1 MSGIRLRL
9 LGAPVVEQAGKPLAL
24 PTRKLLGLLA
34 YLALEGPSPRSKL
47 AGLFWSEQDES
58 AARGHLRRELN
69 RLRHTPLGQALHT
82 EGDLL
87 GLEPLETDVTAF
99 KAAVKRE
106 DFPAALELY
115 RGPLLEGLELAGAV
129 GFEAWLEQERE
140 ELSQTRRSALQRQ
153 AEHLEATHDLRGA
166 LAARLTLLREDEL
179 QELHH
184 REAMRLH
191 ALLGEREAALERFER
206 LRALLR
212 RELHLDPL
220 PETQALAQ
228 QIAQG
233 TLRPPP
239 PPSPTPTPTGFALH
253 PPLIGREAEWAR
265 LEAAWEARQGIYLAG
280 PSGVGK
286 TRLLLEFARHQGPLF
301 LLQAQ
306 PSDSGIPYAFYSR
319 AIRQSLVQFPG
330 LELAPW
336 VRRELARLV
345 PELEEETPPPITT
358 PEGKL
363 RLLEAI
369 TEVIRALGRQ
379 GVRSIVTD
387 DLQFVRDAASLEVAT
402 YAMTRLLPE
411 GVLRPLVAFRPEELD
426 PLILKTIREQVEQGQ
441 AVLLELRPFSETE
454 LLRLVRALSGA
465 SGAVRFTQRLYGA
478 TGGNPLFVLETLKAL
493 YESGALQVGPEGWHT
508 PYDQETTDYREL
520 PLPASV
526 REAVWR
532 RVEGLGAAPRRLLEA
547 ASLAGDGFSLEALR
561 GATALSEWESV
572 EALEQA
578 LAADLLHR
586 QDTGY
591 AFSHDLVRRSVR
603 EGLSPERRRLLH
615 RTLAQSLARQGGNPA
630 RVAEHWEEGGKP
642 QEAIPWRIRAAEAA
656 VQVYAHQEALQQ
668 YNLALL
674 DGAEGKVAFAIERE
688 RARLWQTLDE
698 RTPWAEALG
707 AMEGLARTLGDA
719 ALLAETRLG
728 WAEHHLLCGR
738 YREAL
743 AEAEGVLQS
752 GPMDAPLQ
760 AKALYLGGRALGAM
774 GDLMA
779 AEAHLLQAQ
788 AHLPAAPLTLEVYD
802 WLSIFAYRQG
812 NLEAALRYTE
822 AERALAQKL
831 GSRTGQNNALQN
843 AATFTA
849 AQGRYQEAVQLAERA
864 IAEAREMGDVT
875 LLRYALL
882 NLFSI
887 HYQRS
892 NFEAALGPLEEGL
905 QMAREPQNPEM
916 EAKFLNNLSLVHW
929 YRGALGE
936 AYRAVSRALELSQQS
951 GHRADALFYQV
962 VLADDLHWLGQP
974 AEARLLLEAAVQSIQ
989 EMGLWGRLP
998 WAETHLARCEVSL
1011 GQPEQALKRLER
1023 LRREP
1028 HLADALNPPRM
1039 AWVEGLAWL
1048 RLDQPT
1054 RALQAVQD
1062 THSDDPT
1069 TASQLWSV
1077 RFWALARLGQVS
1089 PEYRH
1094 RPNRGIAVGY
1104 ADTSQGP
1111 GGPSLEDLQAGLK
1124 LLQAQ
1129 EIPPLEKLSLR
1140 QAVMAALR
1148 AQGDLR
1154 QAQEQQGLYEQ
1165 ALQALSESLEGY
1177 PKLKEAFERG
1187 FGVHQSPLS

>member
-1 MSGIRLRL
+1 MSPVRLRL
-9 LGAPVVEQAGKPLAL
+9 LGAPAVEQAGKPLAL

-34 YLALEGPSPRSKL
+34 YLALEGPTPRSKL

-58 AARGHLRRELN
+58 SARGHLRRELN
-69 RLRHTPLGQALHT
+69 RLRHTPLAKALHT
-82 EGDLL
+82 ERDLL
-87 GLEPLETDVTAF
+87 ALEGLQTDVAAF
-99 KAAVKRE
+99 RAAVEHE
-106 DFPAALELY
+106 DFPAALALH
-115 RGPLLEGLELAGAV
+115 RGPLLEGLELPGAV
-129 GFEAWLEQERE
+129 GFEAWLEGKRE
-140 ELSQTRRSALQRQ
+140 ELGQTYRSALQKQ
-153 AEHLEATHDLRGA
+153 AERLEATHDLRGA
-166 LAARLTLLREDEL
+166 LAVRLELLREDEL

-191 ALLGEREAALERFER
+191 ALLGEREAALERFGR
-206 LRALLR
+206 LRALLK

-220 PETQALAQ
+220 PETLELAR
-228 QIAQG
+228 QIEQG
-233 TLRPPP
+233 SLRPPP
-239 PPSPTPTPTGFALH
+239 PPPTPTPTGLALN

-280 PSGVGK
+280 PPGVGK
-286 TRLLLEFARHQGPLF
+286 SRLLLEFARHQGPFF

-306 PSDSGIPYAFYSR
+306 PSDGGIPYAFYSR
-319 AIRQSLVQFPG
+319 AIRQSLAQFPG

-345 PELEEETPPPITT
+345 PELSDEPPPPITT

-363 RLLEAI
+363 RLLEAL

-387 DLQFVRDAASLEVAT
+387 DLHFVRDAASLEVAT
-402 YAMTRLLPE
+402 YAMARLLPE
-411 GVLRPLVAFRPEELD
+411 GVLHPLVAFRQEELE
-426 PLILKTIREQVEQGQ
+426 PVILRTIREQVEGGQ
-441 AVLLELRPFSETE
+441 AVLIELKPFSETD
-454 LLRLVRALSGA
+454 LLRLVRALSGS
-465 SGAVRFTQRLYGA
+465 SGAIRFTRRLHGA

-493 YESGALQVGPEGWHT
+493 FESGALQVGPEGWHT

-532 RVEGLGAAPRRLLEA
+532 RIEGLGAVPRRLLEA
-547 ASLAGDGFSLEALR
+547 ASLAGDGFSLEVLR
-561 GATALSEWESV
+561 GATALSEWESL

-578 LAADLLHR
+578 LAADLLRR
-586 QDTGY
+586 QDAGY
-591 AFSHDLVRRSVR
+591 AFSHELVRRSVR
-603 EGLSPERRRLLH
+603 EGLGPERRRLLH
-615 RTLAQSLARQGGNPA
+615 RKLAQSLARQGGNPA
-630 RVAEHWEEGGKP
+630 RVAEHWEEGGRP
-642 QEAIPWRIRAAEAA
+642 QEAIPWRLRAALAA
-656 VQVYAHQEALQQ
+656 VRVYAHREALEQ
-668 YNLALL
+668 YQLALS
-674 DGAEGKVAFAIERE
+674 DGAEGRVAFEIQRE

-707 AMEGLARTLGDA
+707 AMERLAQELGEA
-719 ALLAETRLG
+719 ALQAETRLG

-738 YREAL
+738 YKEAL
-743 AEAEGVLQS
+743 AEAEGVGQS
-752 GPMDAPLQ
+752 GPLAAPLQ

-774 GDLMA
+774 GELGA
-779 AEAHLLQAQ
+779 AEARLLQAQ
-788 AHLPAAPLTLEVYD
+788 ALLPVDPLTLEVYD
-802 WLSIFAYRQG
+802 WLSVFAYRQG
-812 NLEAALRYTE
+812 KLEAALGYTE

-831 GSRTGQNNALQN
+831 GNRTGQNNALQN

-864 IAEAREMGDVT
+864 ITEAREMGDVT

-882 NLFSI
+882 NLFAI
-887 HYQRS
+887 HYQCS

-936 AYRAVSRALELSQQS
+936 AYRAVSRALELSQKS

-974 AEARLLLEAAVQSIQ
+974 AEARRLLEAAVQAIQ
-989 EMGLWGRLP
+989 ELGLWGRLP

-1023 LRREP
+1023 LRQEP
-1028 HLADALNPPRM
+1028 HLADSLNLPRM

-1048 RLDQPT
+1048 RLGQPT

-1062 THSDDPT
+1062 THSDDLT

-1077 RFWALARLGQVS
+1077 RLWAQARLGQVS
-1089 PEYRH
+1089 T
-1094 RPNRGIAVGY
+1094 
-1104 ADTSQGP
+1104 D
-1111 GGPSLEDLQAGLK
+1111 DLQAGLK
-1124 LLQAQ
+1124 LLQAP
-1129 EIPPLEKLSLR
+1129 EIPPLEKLALR

-1148 AQGDLR
+1148 ARGDLR
-1154 QAQEQQGLYEQ
+1154 QAQEQQCLCEQ
-1165 ALQALSESLEGY
+1165 A
-1177 PKLKEAFERG
+1177 
-1187 FGVHQSPLS
+1187 